1 MKFQS
6 NSLPPAGQSSVAQ
19 SEFVDAKRKAE
30 KIRLLG
36 WLNVGLSA
44 VVVSMSPSI
53 VPALIG
59 ACFWIIAIFAV
70 TQTAAWRLDKRASQQ
85 R

>member
-1 MKFQS
+1 M
-6 NSLPPAGQSSVAQ
+6 PPPGQSSVVQ
-19 SEFVDAKRKAE
+19 SEFVDAQRKAE

-36 WLNVGLSA
+36 WLNVGVSA

-70 TQTAAWRLDKRASQQ
+70 TQTAAWRLDKRASQA

>member
-1 MKFQS
+1 MKLHS
-6 NSLPPAGQSSVAQ
+6 NSLPPPGQSSIGS
-19 SEFVDAKRKAE
+19 SELFDAKRKAE

-44 VVVSMSPSI
+44 LIVSISPSL
-53 VPALIG
+53 VPALIV

-70 TQTAAWRLDKRASQQ
+70 TQTAAWRLEKNAPQ
-85 R
+85 RR